1 MTRRSL
7 KLSLWLVLAIA
18 LLAAVSLASGKV
30 WIGWDDFS
38 SRPEAA
44 WIIWQLRLPR
54 TLLAIAIGLV
64 LGLAGAVLQGFLR
77 NPLADPAIVGVSSSA
92 ALGAVGLISVG
103 LGQSVPA
110 IFAGA
115 MAGAG
120 VAMLLLALL
129 SGRNASPVAFI
140 LAGMILS
147 SLAGSLTA
155 FLISIAPSP
164 FASSEIITWLM
175 GALTDRGYAELLMAL
190 PFMAVGAGLLAL
202 TAPALNALTLGE
214 ETARTLGVSMS
225 RTLWLVIGGVGLSV
239 GSSVAITGVVGFVG
253 LIVPHLVRPFA
264 GQRPSDILLPSAL
277 GGAALL
283 LAADSL
289 VRLIPTVA
297 EVRLGVVMALL
308 GAPFFFALLLGL
320 RGRLSWG

>member
-1 MTRRSL
+1 
-7 KLSLWLVLAIA
+7 
-18 LLAAVSLASGKV
+18 
-30 WIGWDDFS
+30 
-38 SRPEAA
+38 
-44 WIIWQLRLPR
+44 
-54 TLLAIAIGLV
+54 
-64 LGLAGAVLQGFLR
+64 
-77 NPLADPAIVGVSSSA
+77 
-92 ALGAVGLISVG
+92 
-103 LGQSVPA
+103 
-110 IFAGA
+110 
-115 MAGAG
+115 
-120 VAMLLLALL
+120 
-129 SGRNASPVAFI
+129 
-140 LAGMILS
+140 
-147 SLAGSLTA
+147 
-155 FLISIAPSP
+155 
-164 FASSEIITWLM
+164 
-175 GALTDRGYAELLMAL
+175 
-190 PFMAVGAGLLAL
+190 L

-225 RTLWLVIGGVGLSV
+225 RTLWLVISGVGLSV

-277 GGAALL
+277 GGAVLL